1 MPITPGPDLG
11 FKLQEA
17 IAGFAGGVVYAL
29 VMKQTKPLE
38 AVSSV
43 VVGTLTANYLTDYVA
58 RQVGFDGAGMGFLTG
73 LIAMALCQGIIA
85 GAKAFKLTRSS
96 DV

>member
-1 MPITPGPDLG
+1 MSSIGEFGL
-11 FKLQEA
+11 KLQEA
-17 IAGFAGGVVYAL
+17 LAGFAGGVVYAL

-43 VVGTLTANYLTDYVA
+43 IVGTLTANYLTDYVA
-58 RQVGFDGAGMGFLTG
+58 VKVGLDGPGMGFITG

-85 GAKAFKLTRSS
+85 GAKTIRLARTP
-96 DV
+96 DA

>member
-1 MPITPGPDLG
+1 MELGPDLG
-11 FKLQEA
+11 IRAQEV

-29 VMKQTKPLE
+29 LQRGKPLE

-43 VVGTLTANYLTDYVA
+43 VVGALTANYLSDFVAQEIDYKGPAVA
-58 RQVGFDGAGMGFLTG
+58 FITG

-85 GAKAFKLTRSS
+85 AGRTIKIVQPKAR
-96 DV
+96 DD

>member
-1 MPITPGPDLG
+1 MSSSVDLG
-11 FKLQEA
+11 IKLQQA
-17 IAGFAGGVVYAL
+17 IAGFAGGMVYAL
-29 VMKQTKPLE
+29 VMKQTKPIE

-58 RQVGFDGAGMGFLTG
+58 ARIGLDGPGMGFLTG
-73 LIAMALCQGIIA
+73 LIAMAICQGIIA
-85 GAKAFKLTRSS
+85 AAKTIRITRTNA